1 MAVVRLD
8 HMIYFWNVN
17 HNQLL
22 EQWVQK
28 THR

>member
-1 MAVVRLD
+1 MAVMRLD

-22 EQWVQK
+22 EQWDASLV
-28 THR
+28 